1 MKRLHCIKVRGYV
14 TRVKV
19 WNNKVYSIS
28 KRLHINNHRYLFYI
42 NIIVFEIRRHLATYH
57 ATWQQLPVNIFRV
70 YTSFIWLFVTHFL
83 CFGIDVPKGH
93 FVDGHSSPRLL
104 CGLPFFTKVTLWMAV
119 LHQGHLWMA
128 ILHQGHFVGGHSSPR
143 SLCWW
148 PFFTKIQFMDGHSS
162 PRYNL
167 WIAILHQGHRKVCFT
182 TNCLVTMDSRRDFQ
196 ILQSITIPMIYRLFV
211 FIFRYLIFST

>member
-1 MKRLHCIKVRGYV
+1 M
-14 TRVKV
+14 
-19 WNNKVYSIS
+19 
-28 KRLHINNHRYLFYI
+28 
-42 NIIVFEIRRHLATYH
+42 
-57 ATWQQLPVNIFRV
+57 
-70 YTSFIWLFVTHFL
+70 THFL

-93 FVDGHSSPRLL
+93 FVDGHSSPGSL
-104 CGLPFFTKVTLWMAV
+104 CGLPFFTKVA
-119 LHQGHLWMA
+119 LWMA
-128 ILHQGHFVGGHSSPR
+128 ILHQGHFVGGHSSLR

-167 WIAILHQGHRKVCFT
+167 WIAILHQGHRNVCFT

-211 FIFRYLIFST
+211 FIFRYLISLT